1 MSKEYM
7 NLSKEYREMYEA
19 SITEMLINVSNDNRF
34 EEPIRNLCKTAL
46 ENNWDI
52 SKKINIM
59 NIITQ

>member
-7 NLSKEYREMYEA
+7 NLNKEYREMYES
-19 SITEMLINVSNDNRF
+19 SITQMLISISEDTRF
-34 EEPIRNLCKTAL
+34 EEPIRHLCKTAV